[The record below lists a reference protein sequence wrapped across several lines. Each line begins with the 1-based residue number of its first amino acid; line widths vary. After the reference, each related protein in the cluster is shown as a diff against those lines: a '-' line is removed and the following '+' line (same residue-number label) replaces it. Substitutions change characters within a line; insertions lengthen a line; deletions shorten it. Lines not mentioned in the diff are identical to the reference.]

1 MSTGTGTDAD
11 LPDDVRHATARA
23 SRRFRSHAGGVDLVG
38 VADGTATVRFTGTCT
53 GCACR
58 PQCLTATVEP
68 ALLAVDGVDGVE
80 AVGVRVDAAAR
91 ERFRAFL
98 ATDREVVR

>member
-1 MSTGTGTDAD
+1 
-11 LPDDVRHATARA
+11 
-23 SRRFRSHAGGVDLVG
+23 
-38 VADGTATVRFTGTCT
+38 
-53 GCACR
+53 
-58 PQCLTATVEP
+58 VEP
-68 ALLAVDGVDGVE
+68 ALLAVDGVDSVE